1 MIVVVPALTP
11 VTNPVLLIVAT
22 AGLEETH
29 GLVVAAVAEP
39 TNEIVEPT
47 HTLVDP
53 VILGKAFTVTVAVV

>member
-29 GLVVAAVAEP
+29 GVVVAAVPLPVNCVVPCAQI
-39 TNEIVEPT
+39 TKV
-47 HTLVDP
+47 P
-53 VILGKAFTVTVAVV
+53 VIVDKGFTVTVAVI